1 MSVKVVRIL
10 ISLLTV
16 GMIFAFSP
24 ANIPENMVMVKGGS
38 FLMGTDNIATEEEP
52 VHNVTLESFYIG
64 KYEVTQKEWKEVMGN
79 NPSIFTGDDLPVD
92 STDWYMAVE
101 YCIKRSVK
109 EGLTPCYSGSGD
121 NIACN
126 FAADGYRLPTEAEW
140 EYAAVGGIKSHDYKY
155 SGSNNPDEV
164 AWHEI
169 NCGDKTQP
177 VGLKKPN
184 ELGIYD
190 MSGNIWEWCWDWYDP
205 EYYKNSP
212 EKNPRGPESGKN
224 RSYRGGGGPGGRIY
238 WLRLRARYSLFPS
251 FKNYD
256 MGFRV
261 VKNTSGKI
269 PSDMVLIQGGTFKM
283 GSIDGGSGEK
293 PAHKVT
299 VNSFC
304 ICKYPVTQ
312 KEWCQVMGNNP
323 SDWVGEKSPV
333 ESVSWYQAVEYCNK
347 RSQMEGLPSCYSGS
361 GNNIV
366 CNFAAE
372 GYRLPTEAE
381 WEYAA
386 RGGAESQNYK
396 YSGSNDPNEVAW
408 FNENSTFKVNV
419 VGQKKPNELGI
430 YDMSGNVLEWCWDWY
445 ERDYYKVSP
454 SDNPT
459 GPTSDVRRVVR
470 GGWIYSP
477 KDQVSVTFRSAYKP
491 SRLSFGIGFRVVRT
505 VK

>member
-1 MSVKVVRIL
+1 MSVKLFRIL

-24 ANIPENMVMVKGGS
+24 ENIPENMVMVKGGS
-38 FLMGTDNIATEEEP
+38 FLMGTDDIVTEEEP
-52 VHNVTLESFYIG
+52 VHDVTLDGFYIG
-64 KYEVTQKEWKEVMGN
+64 KYEVTQKEWKETMGN

-92 STDWYMAVE
+92 NTDWYMAVE
-101 YCIKRSVK
+101 YCIKRSIK

-121 NIACN
+121 NITCN
-126 FAADGYRLPTEAEW
+126 FEADGYRLPTEAEW
-140 EYAAVGGIKSHDYKY
+140 EYVAVGGLKSHDYVY
-155 SGSNNPDEV
+155 SGGNNPGEV
-164 AWHEI
+164 AWHET

-205 EYYKNSP
+205 EYYKKSP
-212 EKNPRGPESGKN
+212 GKNPLGAESGKN

-238 WLRLRARYSLFPS
+238 WLRIRARYNLFPS
-251 FKNYD
+251 FKSFD

-261 VKNTSGKI
+261 VKNTSGKA
-269 PSDMVLIQGGTFKM
+269 PGNMALIQGGTFKM
-283 GSIDGGSGEK
+283 GCKDGGSGEK

-299 VNSFC
+299 VNNFC
-304 ICKYPVTQ
+304 IGKYPVTQ
-312 KEWCQVMGNNP
+312 QEWRQVMGNNP

-333 ESVSWYQAVEYCNK
+333 EAVTWLQAVEYCNK
-347 RSQMEGLPSCYSGS
+347 RSQMGGLTPCYSGS
-361 GNNIV
+361 GDNIV
-366 CNFAAE
+366 CNFAAG

-386 RGGAESQNYK
+386 RGGMESRNYNF
-396 YSGSNDPNEVAW
+396 SGSNDPGEVAW
-408 FNENSTFKVNV
+408 FNENSTFKINP

-445 ERDYYKVSP
+445 ERDYYKVGP

-459 GPTSDVRRVVR
+459 GPAADVRRVVR
-470 GGWIYSP
+470 GGWINSP
-477 KDQVSVTFRSAYKP
+477 QAQVNVTYRTAYKP
-491 SRLSFGIGFRVVRT
+491 SRLSYGISFRVVRAL
-505 VK
+505 K